1 MTTSTSTASTPVRTV
16 LEIRAAIARAG
27 VQLDRLDAT
36 IRDMQASREP
46 FGRIDAALNEA
57 CNRHT
62 TWCGITADLYD
73 ELVEAQAYEDYL
85 DAVAHQ
91 ERVLADYRLDQRL

>member
-1 MTTSTSTASTPVRTV
+1 MTTSIPTHTV

-27 VQLDRLDAT
+27 VELDRLDAT

-46 FGRIDAALNEA
+46 FGPIDAALTEA

-73 ELVEAQAYEDYL
+73 NLVEAEAYERHL
-85 DAVAHQ
+85 DAQAEQ